1 MTENKFHV
9 AEKSWRLPQRTV
21 ETYRP
26 ELNIKTVVSVSGNS
40 RRLFAG
46 DTQTPVPRSESRDA
60 GYRPAR
66 KILFTSPGQT
76 AARRIGRIMKVV
88 PMHTYPDIK
97 LLIDGEWRDAVSGKT
112 IAVSDPATDEIIG
125 AIAHAEKEDLDLA
138 LAAAERG
145 FKVWR
150 DTSPFERSKIMR
162 RAADILRERKDKIA
176 YIMTREQGKPL
187 AQSGTEVMGA
197 ADTIDWFAE
206 EARRT
211 YGQVIPARATGVSQ
225 LAIKLPVG
233 PVAAF
238 TPWNFPINQ
247 IVRKLSAA
255 LATGCSIIVKAPE
268 ETPASPAE
276 LIRAFVDAGVPAGVI
291 GLVYGVPSEI
301 SEYLIPHPVI
311 RKISFTGSTPI
322 GKHLAALA
330 GKHMKRA
337 TMELGG
343 HAPVM
348 IFDDADIEK
357 AIEVTSLAKFRNA
370 GQVCVAPTR
379 FLVQDGVADRFLE
392 GFVEATKAIKVGNG
406 MEDGVIMGPLANERR
421 IPALEGLISDAV
433 SHGGELK
440 TGGRRI
446 GNKGN
451 FFEPTVLANVPTTAK
466 IMNDEPFGPVAIIN
480 RFSTFDDAV
489 TEANRLPFGLAS
501 YAFTGSVKTAH
512 ALGHQVEAGMLTINH
527 NGLALP
533 EVPFGGIKDSG
544 YGTEGGSEAVQAYL
558 ETKFVSQMS

>member
-1 MTENKFHV
+1 MT
-9 AEKSWRLPQRTV
+9 
-21 ETYRP
+21 
-26 ELNIKTVVSVSGNS
+26 
-40 RRLFAG
+40 
-46 DTQTPVPRSESRDA
+46 
-60 GYRPAR
+60 
-66 KILFTSPGQT
+66 
-76 AARRIGRIMKVV
+76 
-88 PMHTYPDIK
+88 TYPDVK
-97 LLIDGEWRDAVSGKT
+97 LFIANEWRDAIAGET
-112 IAVSDPATDEIIG
+112 IEVTDPATDEVIG
-125 AIAHAEKEDLDLA
+125 KIAHARKADLDLA
-138 LAAAERG
+138 LEAADKG
-145 FKVWR
+145 FKIWR
-150 DTSPFERSKIMR
+150 DTSPFERSKVMR
-162 RAADILRERKDKIA
+162 KAADNLRERADAIA
-176 YIMTREQGKPL
+176 YMMTREQGKPL
-187 AQSGTEVMGA
+187 AQSKMEVMGA

-211 YGQVIPARATGVSQ
+211 YGQIIPARFTGVSQ
-225 LAIKLPVG
+225 MAIKLPVG

-276 LIRAFVDAGVPAGVI
+276 LIRAFADAGVPAGVI
-291 GLVYGVPSEI
+291 GLVYGIPAEV

-348 IFDDADIEK
+348 IFNDADLDK
-357 AIEVTSLAKFRNA
+357 AIEITAMSKFRNA

-379 FLVQDGVADRFLE
+379 FLIQDGIADKFLD
-392 GFVEATKAIKVGNG
+392 GFVKAAEAIKVGNG
-406 MEDGVIMGPLANERR
+406 LEADTVMGPLANERR
-421 IPALEGLISDAV
+421 IPAMEALIQDAV
-433 SHGGELK
+433 SAGGELK
-440 TGGRRI
+440 TGGKRI

-451 FFEPTVLANVPTTAK
+451 FFEPTVLANVPTSAK
-466 IMNDEPFGPVAIIN
+466 IMNDEPFGPVAIVN
-480 RFSTFDDAV
+480 RFSTFEDAV
-489 TEANRLPFGLAS
+489 EEANRLPFGLAS

-512 ALGHQVEAGMLTINH
+512 ELGRQVEAGMLTINH

-558 ETKFVSQMS
+558 ETKYVSQMS